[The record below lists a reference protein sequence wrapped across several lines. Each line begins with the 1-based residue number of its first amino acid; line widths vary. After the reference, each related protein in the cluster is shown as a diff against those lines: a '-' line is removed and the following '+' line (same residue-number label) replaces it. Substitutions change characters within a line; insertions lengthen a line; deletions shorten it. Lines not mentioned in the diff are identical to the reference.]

1 MSRKASTGSEM
12 ADIRD
17 RLAGTDPAQGEGE
30 LDRDSIARLAGIGER
45 IGAQAITAP
54 APGRR
59 ERAWWPGRPPRRRR
73 AIITFVA
80 VPALLAASAAGWA
93 IAHGRTASQV
103 TDGIACYAA
112 PRFPS
117 SAAVVSATGQSPATV
132 CAQIWAEGAIPGSYG
147 TRVPPLVACV
157 LPAGDAV
164 GVFPDTSCAA
174 LRLQPLP
181 GGYQRAAGRFSAL
194 VNHLNAQLGRSKCVS
209 EPQAAADAR
218 QALRAYGFT
227 GWRVTGY
234 RPDQQTR
241 CAIVAA
247 DSESHTIIV
256 TSAPGQGVEAV
267 QVPGLQPRS
276 RCTAGNPPENTR
288 VVLREFRAALRAAGY
303 GQWKVVVGNPDS
315 RAQPC
320 YGSVGYDPAHRTIS
334 LESTASLNR

>member
-1 MSRKASTGSEM
+1 MFRKARTGSDM

-17 RLAGTDPAQGEGE
+17 RIASMDPAQGE

-45 IGAQAITAP
+45 MGAQAIAGP

-59 ERAWWPGRPPRRRR
+59 ERAWWPGRPALRRRR
-73 AIITFVA
+73 AMITFVA

-117 SAAVVSATGQSPATV
+117 SAAIVSATGQSPAMV
-132 CAQIWAEGAIPGSYG
+132 CAQIWAEGAIPGRHGSH
-147 TRVPPLVACV
+147 VPPLVSCV

-181 GGYQRAAGRFSAL
+181 GGYQRAAAAFSAL
-194 VNHLNAQLGRSKCVS
+194 VDHLDAQLSRSKCVS
-209 EPQAAADAR
+209 EPQATAYAR

-234 RPDQQTR
+234 RPGPGTR
-241 CAIVAA
+241 CAMFAA
-247 DSESHTIIV
+247 DSERHTILV
-256 TSAPGQGVEAV
+256 TSVPGQGVEAV
-267 QVPGLQPRS
+267 QVPGLRPRS
-276 RCTAGNPPENTR
+276 RCTAGHPPESTR
-288 VVLREFRAALRAAGY
+288 VVLRKFRAALRAAGY
-303 GQWKVVVGNPDS
+303 GQWKVVVGSPAS

-320 YGSVGYDPAHRTIS
+320 YGGVSYDPAHRTIS
-334 LESTASLNR
+334 LDSTASLTR

>member
-1 MSRKASTGSEM
+1 MSHKARTGSEM

-17 RLAGTDPAQGEGE
+17 RLAGMDPAQGE
-30 LDRDSIARLAGIGER
+30 LDRDSIARLAGIGDR
-45 IGAQAITAP
+45 IGARAIAAP

-59 ERAWWPGRPPRRRR
+59 ERAWWPGRPAPRRRR
-73 AIITFVA
+73 AVITFVA

-93 IAHGRTASQV
+93 ITHGRTASQV

-117 SAAVVSATGQSPATV
+117 SAAIVSATGQSPAMV
-132 CAQIWAEGAIPGSYG
+132 CAQIWAEGAIPGRHG
-147 TRVPPLVACV
+147 TSVPPLVSCV

-181 GGYQRAAGRFSAL
+181 GGYHRAAARFSAL
-194 VNHLNAQLGRSKCVS
+194 VNHLNAQVSRSKCVS
-209 EPQAAADAR
+209 EPQAAAYAR

-241 CAIVAA
+241 CAILTA
-247 DSESHTIIV
+247 DSESHTVIV

-267 QVPGLQPRS
+267 QVPGLQPHS

-303 GQWKVVVGNPDS
+303 GQWKVVVGSPDS

-334 LESTASLNR
+334 LESTASLTR

>member
-1 MSRKASTGSEM
+1 MFRKTTAGSDM

-17 RLAGTDPAQGEGE
+17 RLAGTDPARGE
-30 LDRDSIARLAGIGER
+30 LDRDSIARLAAIGDR
-45 IGAQAITAP
+45 IGAQPVAAQAP
-54 APGRR
+54 RRR
-59 ERAWWPGRPPRRRR
+59 ERAWWPGRPAPRRRR
-73 AIITFVA
+73 AVITFVA

-93 IAHGRTASQV
+93 IAHGRTAGQV
-103 TDGIACYAA
+103 TGGVACYAA

-117 SAAVVSATGQSPATV
+117 SAAIVSATGQSPAQICT
-132 CAQIWAEGAIPGSYG
+132 QIWAEGAIPGSHG
-147 TRVPPLVACV
+147 THVPPLVSCV

-181 GGYQRAAGRFSAL
+181 GGYQRAAARFSAL
-194 VNHLNAQLGRSKCVS
+194 VNHLNAQIGRSKCVS

-234 RPDQQTR
+234 RQGPGTG
-241 CAIVAA
+241 CAMFAA
-247 DSESHTIIV
+247 DSESHLILI
-256 TSAPGQGVEAV
+256 TSVPGQGVAAV
-267 QVPGLQPRS
+267 QVPGLRPRS
-276 RCTAGNPPENTR
+276 RCTAGNPPEDTR

-303 GQWKVVVGNPDS
+303 GQWKVVVGSPDS

-334 LESTASLNR
+334 LDAAASLTP